1 MNEQSTASSHPL
13 SDALRLRLQSLRRG
27 LLRLHKVLLDGER
40 DRYEQV
46 FGRVASSGALLQ
58 LVIHDEQFAWLRS
71 ISELIV
77 RIDEMLDAEEPAT
90 QVDAEN
96 VLGHVRSLLK
106 STPSGANFGEKYL
119 AALQRD
125 RDAVLAHSEVS
136 KLL

>member
-1 MNEQSTASSHPL
+1 MNEQGTASNHPL
-13 SDALRLRLQSLRRG
+13 SDALGLRLQNLRRG
-27 LLRLHKVLLDGER
+27 LLRLHQFLLDGER
-40 DRYEQV
+40 NRYEGV
-46 FGRVASSGALLQ
+46 FGSVASSGALLQ

-96 VLGHVRSLLK
+96 VLGQVRSLLK